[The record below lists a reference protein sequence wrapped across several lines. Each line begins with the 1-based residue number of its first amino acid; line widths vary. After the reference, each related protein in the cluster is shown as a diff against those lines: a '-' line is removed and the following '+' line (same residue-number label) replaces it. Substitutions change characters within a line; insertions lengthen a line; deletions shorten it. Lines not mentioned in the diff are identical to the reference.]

1 MTQELQTV
9 LLSLAT
15 SLVVSL
21 ITFILGLKSGKNQTD
36 RAKLQSIYR
45 DLYSH
50 FSDLR
55 DSLEQNR
62 PKTWEHYK
70 KVERGLYSTEY
81 YPPVKELKR
90 SGDILFLKKKLA
102 DQALNL
108 EMQIMNYS
116 YDLKCKIPE
125 IHAAL
130 ISNLEI
136 YQEGYKFINY
146 RGNSNDT
153 SHFETANPKKCN
165 SFWPRN
171 YRDLIERQKIIKLLQ
186 DMDASQTTALEFT
199 SGDNPITYSA
209 KLYPGGIKINI
220 DQYVEHLFTKFEKE
234 VPGFNE
240 LCNQKNHLITK
251 IDKLR
256 KRLARKA
263 KEPVSF
269 WETMFGAF
277 GDMFR

>member
-15 SLVVSL
+15 SLIVSL

-36 RAKLQSIYR
+36 RAKLQSMYK

-50 FSDLR
+50 FLDLG
-55 DSLEQNR
+55 DSLERNR

-70 KVERGLYSTEY
+70 KVERGFYSVEY
-81 YPPVKELKR
+81 YPLVKELKR

-102 DQALNL
+102 DQALEL
-108 EMQIMNYS
+108 EKEILNYS
-116 YDLKCKIPE
+116 YKLKYAIPQ
-125 IHAAL
+125 IHAVL

-136 YQEGYKFINY
+136 YQNGYKFTSY
-146 RGNSNDT
+146 RGDVNDT
-153 SHFETANPKKCN
+153 SHFETANPMNCN
-165 SFWPRN
+165 RFSPRN
-171 YRDLIERQKIIKLLQ
+171 YRDLIDRQKTIKLFQ
-186 DMDASQTTALEFT
+186 DMDTSQTTALEFT

-209 KLYPGGIKINI
+209 KFYPGGIKINT
-220 DQYVEHLFTKFEKE
+220 DQYINDLLAKFEKD
-234 VPGFNE
+234 VPGYND
-240 LCNQKNHLITK
+240 LCNQKNNLIAK
-251 IDKLR
+251 INKLN
-256 KRLARKA
+256 KKLAKKA
-263 KEPVSF
+263 KEPVTF